1 MKVRNPY
8 VDPINILQAEIM
20 KRVRQIKVAEEEGKK
35 KITAADIETKVS
47 LEDTLIVAVN
57 GIAQGMKNS
66 G

>member
-1 MKVRNPY
+1 
-8 VDPINILQAEIM
+8 M
-20 KRVRQIKVAEEEGKK
+20 KRVRLIKAAEEEGTKK
-35 KITAADIETKVS
+35 VTASDIETKVS

>member
-1 MKVRNPY
+1 
-8 VDPINILQAEIM
+8 M
-20 KRVRQIKVAEEEGKK
+20 KRVRLIKVAEEEGKK
-35 KITAADIETKVS
+35 KITAADIDTKIS